1 MNNEIIMNFS
11 KTSENKKVYESPQI
25 LITEIKTED
34 IMVASGIGTLIT
46 SENLLGNGVIEWET
60 LNIEADF

>member
-34 IMVASGIGTLIT
+34 IMVTSGIRTLIT
-46 SENLLGNGVIEWET
+46 SEDLLGNGVIEWET

>member
-46 SENLLGNGVIEWET
+46 SENLLGSGVIEWET

>member
-46 SENLLGNGVIEWET
+46 SENLLGNGVIERET

>member
-46 SENLLGNGVIEWET
+46 SENLLRSGVIEWET